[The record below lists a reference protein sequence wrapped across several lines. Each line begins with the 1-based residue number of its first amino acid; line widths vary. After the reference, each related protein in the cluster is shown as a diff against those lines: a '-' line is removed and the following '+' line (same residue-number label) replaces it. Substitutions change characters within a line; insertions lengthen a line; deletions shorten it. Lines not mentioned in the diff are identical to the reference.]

1 MSKIESILVIDD
13 NLFLRS
19 DLAEI
24 LTLEGYAVITAE
36 DGERGLQ
43 RLSENNIDLIICD
56 YNMPKLNGEQL
67 LEQVRT
73 TDKTRDLPFILVSA
87 TMLSELNITHAH
99 VFLRKPVILTDL
111 LDTIRAFETPG
122 E

>member
-13 NLFLRS
+13 NHFLRS

-24 LTLEGYAVITAE
+24 LTFEGYAVVTAE
-36 DGERGLQ
+36 DGEIGMQ
-43 RLSENNIDLIICD
+43 KLSDNNVDLIICD

-67 LEQVRT
+67 LEKVRAS
-73 TDKTRDLPFILVSA
+73 DKTRDLPFILMSA
-87 TMLSELNITHAH
+87 TMLSELNINHTH
-99 VFLRKPVILTDL
+99 VFLRKPVILANL
-111 LDTIRAFETPG
+111 LETIRAFETPV